1 MLLKK
6 VKVKLYVKGFKSG
19 GKEIKYELNDIKGF
33 VYLKICIKFCG
44 IVNIVIVIY

>member
-19 GKEIKYELNDIKGF
+19 GKKIKYELNDIKGF

-44 IVNIVIVIY
+44 NLFLCKIFY